1 MPFKNHKDPLF
12 PMKNYSYFYS
22 SQTTV
27 PLQTFSLSYGT
38 VLPQHRRVQIQSI
51 ALHNNVLGL
60 CNVPGFTLIINLLNQ
75 VMLYFY

>member
-27 PLQTFSLSYGT
+27 PLQTFSLSYGA
-38 VLPQHRRVQIQSI
+38 VLAQHRRVQKQSI
-51 ALHNNVLGL
+51 ALHCNVLLTKG
-60 CNVPGFTLIINLLNQ
+60 
-75 VMLYFY
+75 VMLFSRFYFDN